1 MAFTTLVLLALL
13 SAAPSQSAPSATVM
27 AGGHTYQLFCAQ
39 ESELLVASE
48 TGLCEK
54 NETGGVQ
61 HFEVRNEDGEVQFSQ
76 DAPQGQ
82 PFTYVAIFGVANAG
96 REVLDVDT
104 AQDGNPAVSS
114 KTTHLI
120 YYFDPGPSHLIPF
133 DPPMVGVDG
142 FAHVDKGLALS
153 RTFDTGYFQFSLLL
167 GFNMG
172 THRIEIMPD
181 QSVFSALPPP
191 GRQKSGPVAGSGELK
206 LYSNHNL
213 TAVKT
218 PVQIKPG
225 HAIDWWQS
233 PGLGGKAG
241 ASQVVTILSAWA
253 PASLKPADNAPEGV
267 KMVYFDWN
275 NLWLQIEVDDHMGW
289 IKGSASFRMI
299 GLQMAA
305 AASGA
310 GK

>member
-1 MAFTTLVLLALL
+1 MAFTTLVFLALL
-13 SAAPSQSAPSATVM
+13 STAPAQTAPSATVM
-27 AGGHTYQLFCAQ
+27 AGGHAYQLFCTQAG
-39 ESELLVASE
+39 ELMVESE

-54 NETGGVQ
+54 TEAGGVQ

-76 DAPQGQ
+76 DAPEGK

-104 AQDGNPAVSS
+104 AQDDNPAGGS
-114 KTTHLI
+114 KANHLI

-142 FAHVDKGLALS
+142 FAHVDQGLALS
-153 RTFDTGYFQFSLLL
+153 RTFDAGYFQFSLLL

-181 QSVFSALPPP
+181 QSAFSALPPP
-191 GRQKSGPVAGSGELK
+191 GRQKSGPAGGSGELK
-206 LYSNHNL
+206 LYSSHDVG
-213 TAVKT
+213 AVKT

-225 HAIDWWQS
+225 HAIDWWQA

-253 PASLKPADNAPEGV
+253 PASLKPADNAPDGV

-299 GLQMAA
+299 GLQM
-305 AASGA
+305 